1 MFRAPTWNMSQYFS
15 ISSIWLTSITSDT
28 SLRSCWLAAARSI
41 RKPSSPSPWKLYG
54 ELRGLNAPPR
64 RILAPAFFTAA
75 AAALTCSSVS
85 AEQGPAITMTS
96 SPPMRTS
103 PTDTTLPSGLNARLA
118 SL

>member
-1 MFRAPTWNMSQYFS
+1 M
-15 ISSIWLTSITSDT
+15 TSVI
-28 SLRSCWLAAARSI
+28 SLRSWRSAADRSI
-41 RKPSSPSPWKLYG
+41 FRPASPSPWKLYG

-64 RILAPAFFTAA
+64 RIFAPARLTAA
-75 AAALTCSSVS
+75 AVASTCASVS

-103 PTDTTLPSGLNARLA
+103 PTSTTVFSLLNVRLA